1 MRQGLSVHGRSDVL
15 MSPQIAWYILMAM
28 YVLNLV
34 LVPFTIGRP
43 REPVSPVAGVFLCC
57 WTLILICLFWTLKP

>member
-1 MRQGLSVHGRSDVL
+1 
-15 MSPQIAWYILMAM
+15 MSPQSAWYILMAM

-57 WTLILICLFWTLKP
+57 WTLILMCLFWTLKP